1 MNTHMQYHVWT
12 QGTTEHVLVPRPG
25 PGDLC
30 SFRTLSGMK
39 HAWRDAA
46 RMCVSYACMAV
57 RPCGGCVSGYR
68 SDADPLDVYVGAQ
81 GERGLLGGEADA
93 ELGGG
98 ELHRR
103 HLLAEV
109 GQHHVLQQDEHRR
122 HAAHR
127 QEVQARA
134 PLERAEGRGQGSGRQ
149 TGSQTDR

>member
-1 MNTHMQYHVWT
+1 MCVY
-12 QGTTEHVLVPRPG
+12 
-25 PGDLC
+25 
-30 SFRTLSGMK
+30 RTL
-39 HAWRDAA
+39 ACACVRVECA
-46 RMCVSYACMAV
+46 R
-57 RPCGGCVSGYR
+57 GYR

-81 GERGLLGGEADA
+81 GERGVLAGEADA

-122 HAAHR
+122 HAGHR

-134 PLERAEGRGQGSGRQ
+134 PLEGAEVRGQGSGDR
-149 TGSQTDR
+149 QTDRQADR